1 MAAKIGIVLCEGAHD
16 VAFLSTILKSVRFSG
31 KSDTTILSKFP
42 KPMNDYI
49 INEIK
54 KSNIEDI
61 KFDQIRN
68 SLIPTA
74 TLLREQCHI
83 FLYSL
88 GGDSKKELRQ
98 KILKE
103 IIGLIPE
110 SIEEGN
116 GMEEIIKSSDAIK
129 ISFIYFFDADNLGV
143 KERINQINQE
153 IEEISG
159 IKPISEHS
167 TFGEVN
173 GLNVGAFIFTGDDD
187 NTGKLE
193 DILLPMMESGNEGI
207 FNDASTYIDT
217 HYDDSRSKKNN
228 YNRDKA
234 KIGIAG
240 QLQKSGMT
248 NAVIISQTD
257 YITPAKIIANN
268 KCQEIIAFFEDH
280 FEN

>member
-1 MAAKIGIVLCEGAHD
+1 MADRIGIVLCEGPHD
-16 VAFLSTILKSVRFSG
+16 IAFLSKILKTVGFSS
-31 KSDTTILSKFP
+31 KSDTTILSEFP
-42 KPMNDYI
+42 TPMNSYI
-49 INEIK
+49 INELK

-68 SLIPTA
+68 SLIPST
-74 TLLREQCHI
+74 TLVRKQDHI
-83 FLYSL
+83 FLYAL
-88 GGDSKKELRQ
+88 GGDSKRLFRM
-98 KILKE
+98 KILNDLL
-103 IIGLIPE
+103 GLIPRPGE
-110 SIEEGN
+110 ITNISEGQQ
-116 GMEEIIKSSDAIK
+116 MSL
-129 ISFIYFFDADNLGV
+129 IYFFDADNLGV
-143 KERINQINQE
+143 KDRINQINQE

-167 TFGEVN
+167 AFGDLN
-173 GLNVGAFIFTGDDD
+173 GLNVGAFIFTGADN

-207 FNDASTYIDT
+207 FNDASTYVDT

-257 YITPAKIIANN
+257 YLTPAKIIANN
-268 KCQEIIAFFEDH
+268 KCQEIIAFFQDH